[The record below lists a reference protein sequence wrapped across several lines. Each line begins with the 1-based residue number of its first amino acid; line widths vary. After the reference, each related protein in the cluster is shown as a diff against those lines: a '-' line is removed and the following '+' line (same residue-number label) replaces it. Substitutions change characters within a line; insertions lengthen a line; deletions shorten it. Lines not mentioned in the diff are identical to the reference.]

1 MEENL
6 VRLEAELAAVLH
18 GLDRRQCQLTPQSD
32 PGKWNVQQIVEH
44 LVLSYRSTVALL
56 EGRIE
61 KQRPTQ
67 AQRSPQQHFG
77 QFFLIRLGF
86 FPTGVEAP
94 AAVRP
99 AMHEGMHDGR
109 LDEAGLVARIH
120 EALSC
125 LDDRIKRAR
134 ALFGSRPFAS
144 HIILGPLSA
153 SQWTRFHLVHGRH
166 HIKQIRLIRRDHG
179 V

>member
-1 MEENL
+1 
-6 VRLEAELAAVLH
+6 
-18 GLDRRQCQLTPQSD
+18 
-32 PGKWNVQQIVEH
+32 
-44 LVLSYRSTVALL
+44 
-56 EGRIE
+56 
-61 KQRPTQ
+61 
-67 AQRSPQQHFG
+67 
-77 QFFLIRLGF
+77 
-86 FPTGVEAP
+86 
-94 AAVRP
+94 
-99 AMHEGMHDGR
+99 MHEGMHDGR

-134 ALFGSRPFAS
+134 ALFGGRPFAS